1 MQLVEDF
8 IRILNVQNSQ
18 KEQDEEVW
26 GSFYKVTDVSCVS
39 YEHERRRILYV
50 GFGVGLWT
58 FLYLIQSNFERK
70 KINANFINKKL
81 SKNIIKIY
89 KVVFFL

>member
-18 KEQDEEVW
+18 KEQDEEVR

-39 YEHERRRILYV
+39 YDHERHRILYV
-50 GFGVGLWT
+50 GFGVELWT

-89 KVVFFL
+89 KVVSFL

>member
-18 KEQDEEVW
+18 KEQDEEVR
-26 GSFYKVTDVSCVS
+26 GSFCKVTDVSCVS
-39 YEHERRRILYV
+39 YDHERHRILYV
-50 GFGVGLWT
+50 GFGVELWT

>member
-18 KEQDEEVW
+18 KEQDEEVR

-39 YEHERRRILYV
+39 YDHERHRILYV
-50 GFGVGLWT
+50 GFGVELWT